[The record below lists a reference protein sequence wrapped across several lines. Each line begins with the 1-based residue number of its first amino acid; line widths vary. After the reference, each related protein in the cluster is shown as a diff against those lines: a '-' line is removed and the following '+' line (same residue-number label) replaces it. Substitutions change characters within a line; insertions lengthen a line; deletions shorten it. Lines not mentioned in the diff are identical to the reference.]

1 MAAVR
6 ALAFGQDIGSSSII
20 LEGDSEVVMKALESY
35 DDSLASFGL
44 LTEDTKLIAESFH
57 LAYFSHTH
65 KQGNSV
71 AYNFFRQARYV
82 SGYLDML
89 AVIWCGWRI
98 FFHTFLRYS

>member
-1 MAAVR
+1 
-6 ALAFGQDIGSSSII
+6 
-20 LEGDSEVVMKALESY
+20 MKALESY

-89 AVIWCGWRI
+89 AVIWCGWRM